1 MISKMIPTWSR
12 QCARILDRIRHAIGR
27 KSMPAPSSDVGM
39 RLQPLLR
46 RWNTERVKLLPP
58 ELPANVEAVFERL
71 GSKATRDVVELFSL
85 LGGMDKMDDGYLKLW
100 SLQEMESE
108 NTVRSEFGPIFAD
121 YLISSWCFRLRPI
134 DEATSAVYVDH
145 FDPRPPELVAS
156 SLTEF
161 LTIYERDPEAAHA

>member
-1 MISKMIPTWSR
+1 
-12 QCARILDRIRHAIGR
+12 
-27 KSMPAPSSDVGM
+27 M

-46 RWNTERVKLLPP
+46 RWKTERVKLLPP

-121 YLISSWCFRLRPI
+121 YLISCWCFRLCPI
-134 DEATSAVYVDH
+134 DGTTSAVYVDH
-145 FDPRPPELVAS
+145 FHRPPELVAP

-161 LTIYERDPEAAHA
+161 LATYERDPEAAHAW

>member
-1 MISKMIPTWSR
+1 MIPTWSR

-108 NTVRSEFGPIFAD
+108 NTVRSEFDPIFAD

-145 FDPRPPELVAS
+145 FDLRPPELVAS